1 MRDTI
6 AVSSRK
12 LQETIAKERQ
22 NSSDDGAMAIGDR
35 IGTGLEFIDL
45 EASALSHIDIS
56 IYLRYLRSLVA
67 FLLLSI
73 EGDDK

>member
-45 EASALSHIDIS
+45 KASALSHIDIS

-67 FLLLSI
+67 FLLLSL
-73 EGDDK
+73 EGGDK